1 MDEKRV
7 ILRET
12 SKHIGKEVSVC
23 GWIERRRDHG
33 KLVFFDLR
41 DRSAL
46 VQCVAIP
53 QEIEGLEEYIKDVRS
68 EYIVCIKALVKE
80 RPERAK
86 KDVPGG
92 DVELEIRSLDVLSN
106 PKEDLPV
113 DISQEDMGLQLETLL
128 RYRHITLRNDKVRSL
143 FRVYASLIEAYGN
156 HMRSRDFLEI
166 KSPKL
171 LESAT
176 EGGANFFKVQ
186 YFEREAYLAQSPQFY
201 KQAGVGAFERVFE
214 IGTVFRAEPHFTT
227 RHVNEYTGFDAELG
241 FIKSFED
248 VMDEL
253 EKAIWALMKK
263 IEEKHQ
269 KELFQYE
276 AKLPEQK
283 DIPRISLQEA
293 EEILKREYN
302 KEIEDGDIDSEGERM
317 IGKYVQKKYGSDFV
331 FLTHYPTAIR
341 PFYTM
346 PSKDDETLTESFD
359 LIFRGLEIAT
369 GGQRIHNY
377 DTLVAS
383 VESHGLNPK
392 DFSSYLDIF
401 RYGMPPHGGWGLG
414 SERILQQIFGLKSIK
429 EAVLYPR
436 DVRRLSP

>member
-1 MDEKRV
+1 MKEKRT

-12 SKHIGKEVSVC
+12 SRCIGEEVLVY
-23 GWIERRRDHG
+23 GWVERRRDHG
-33 KLVFFDLR
+33 KLIFFDLR
-41 DRSAL
+41 DRSAV

-53 QEIEGLEEYIKDVRS
+53 QEHPGLEEQVNDVRS
-68 EYIVCIKALVKE
+68 EYIVCVKAFVKE
-80 RPERAK
+80 RPERSK

-92 DVELEIRSLDVLSN
+92 DVELEIRSLEVLSH

-128 RYRHITLRNDKVRSL
+128 RYRHLTLRNEKVRSL
-143 FRVYASLIEAYGN
+143 FRVYASLVETYGN

-186 YFEREAYLAQSPQFY
+186 YFEKEAYLAQSPQFY

-241 FIKSFED
+241 FIESFEN

-253 EKAIWALMKK
+253 ERVVWALMGA
-263 IEEKHQ
+263 IREKHQ
-269 KELFQYE
+269 KTLSLYGV
-276 AKLPEQK
+276 KIPEEK
-283 DIPRISLQEA
+283 EIPRISLKET
-293 EEILKREYN
+293 EKILKKEFN

-317 IGKYVQKKYGSDFV
+317 IGKYVKERYGSDFV

-341 PFYTM
+341 PFYAM
-346 PSKDDETLTESFD
+346 PSKDEKVTESFD

-369 GGQRIHNY
+369 GGQRIHDYNQ
-377 DTLVAS
+377 LVAS
-383 VESHGLNPK
+383 IESHGLNPD
-392 DFSSYLDIF
+392 DFSSYLDMF

-414 SERILQQIFGLKSIK
+414 SERIIQQMFGLKSIK